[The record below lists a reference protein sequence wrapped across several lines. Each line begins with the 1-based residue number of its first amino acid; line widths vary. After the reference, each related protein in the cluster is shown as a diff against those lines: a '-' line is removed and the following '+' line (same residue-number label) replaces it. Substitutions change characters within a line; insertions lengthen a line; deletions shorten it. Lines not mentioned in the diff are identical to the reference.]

1 MKRWQVIEREGVT
14 SGWSVPRTPYA
25 IEQFNSKAEALVAA
39 RKYVTELN
47 VDNALASGEKE
58 TAAEVFLVDDVGCY
72 LGDLDGKP
80 WYMKYKKDVTV
91 KDSSS
96 GEKKTLHKTG
106 EIVKDATYFELD
118 KKGEVAVRE
127 VPGT

>member
-1 MKRWQVIEREGVT
+1 MTRWQVIEREGVT
-14 SGWSVPRTPYA
+14 SSWSIPRTPYA
-25 IEQFNSKAEALVAA
+25 IDQFNSKEEALDAA

-58 TAAEVFLVDDVGCY
+58 ASAEVFMMDDVGCY
-72 LGDLDGKP
+72 LGNLDGKP
-80 WYMKYKKDVTV
+80 WYMKYKKDNIVKGELKNKMGEV
-91 KDSSS
+91 IKDS
-96 GEKKTLHKTG
+96 G
-106 EIVKDATYFELD
+106 YFELD